1 MQAVDLT
8 DTIERALAHHDLGA
22 TTIDAFFGGLKQQAH
37 VAADVIAV
45 VSQDRC
51 GPEQDRRVAIV
62 PALVRPS
69 VDGGTVR
76 LPSDVVLLPF
86 PFTALSASKR
96 RPVLILKESNAQG
109 DFLAVQITSQTRYL
123 PALSLVAA
131 DFELGGLPKE
141 SIVRPDKVFTLNESL
156 IVGGSGS

>member
-1 MQAVDLT
+1 M
-8 DTIERALAHHDLGA
+8 
-22 TTIDAFFGGLKQQAH
+22 
-37 VAADVIAV
+37 
-45 VSQDRC
+45 
-51 GPEQDRRVAIV
+51 P
-62 PALVRPS
+62 
-69 VDGGTVR
+69 

-123 PALSLVAA
+123 PVLSLVAA

-156 IVGGSGS
+156 IVRRVGKLTSLGFSRVLAAVCQQLGCLEP